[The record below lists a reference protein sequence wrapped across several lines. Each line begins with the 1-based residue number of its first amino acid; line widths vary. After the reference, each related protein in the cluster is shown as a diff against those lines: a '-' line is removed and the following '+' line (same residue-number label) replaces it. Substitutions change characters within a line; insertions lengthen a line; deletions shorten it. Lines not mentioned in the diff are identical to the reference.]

1 MNSKFSDA
9 ISRRPLH
16 SEVAD
21 RLRELIINGEIPAR
35 ERLNERLLSER
46 FNISR
51 TPLREAI
58 KILSLEGLVE
68 LLPNRGA
75 VVTELTL
82 REVEELFQVVGS
94 LEALAG
100 ELACARATNK
110 DLAEVSALHFE
121 MAEHFQNGDRPE
133 YYRLNQRIHQKIVG
147 CAQNTELAKV
157 YSNLSLRLD
166 RARYMANF
174 SQERW
179 AQAMKE
185 HENILNALQKR
196 DSAALKT
203 ILKEHLDHKFAVLK
217 QWLIENG
224 DEGKANANTDTQ
236 EQRTFA

>member
-1 MNSKFSDA
+1 MNSDLTDA

-16 SEVAD
+16 SVVAD
-21 RLRELIINGEIPAR
+21 RLRDLITKGEIPPR

-82 REVEELFQVVGS
+82 SEVEDLFQVVGS

-110 DLAEVSALHFE
+110 DLAEISAMHYE
-121 MAEHFQNGDRPE
+121 MAEHFDNGNRPD
-133 YYRLNQRIHQKIVG
+133 YYKLNQRIHQRIVG
-147 CAQNTELAKV
+147 CAQNAELSRV
-157 YSNLSLRLD
+157 YKNLSLRLD

-185 HENILNALQKR
+185 HEDILNALQKR
-196 DSAALKT
+196 DSDALKT
-203 ILKEHLDHKFAVLK
+203 ILKEHLEHKYAMLK
-217 QWLIENG
+217 QWLAEN
-224 DEGKANANTDTQ
+224 EGKSAPNINTAKHA
-236 EQRTFA
+236 ERVAI

>member
-1 MNSKFSDA
+1 M
-9 ISRRPLH
+9 H

-121 MAEHFQNGDRPE
+121 MAEHFQNGDRPG

>member
-1 MNSKFSDA
+1 M
-9 ISRRPLH
+9 H